1 MRAGAA
7 KMEPMV
13 AISSTENS
21 LVTPD
26 PQRGLLWVRAALLG
40 LELGGVGLL
49 VFWLEARLQGAI
61 VWWLMGLHAGL
72 IGAALWRLRT
82 RRDPTGVEIQIEL
95 ATDAALLAAL
105 IYFTGGYANPFISL
119 LLVPLLLAATLLPP
133 RATWIMAIWTV
144 ILYSLLAF
152 WYQPLILTV
161 STANAIDLHLTGMWL
176 NFIFTVLFVTL
187 ALVRLSAALRQRD
200 QTLAEARER
209 ALRDEQIFLLGMQ
222 AASAAHD
229 LATPLAALKLG
240 LDELGY
246 EYDGDE
252 ELTPPLNRLKR
263 QAERMQHTL
272 ARLAV
277 AAGAGRAGE
286 AAPAETF
293 EAWLR
298 QTFEHWQLMRP
309 QVQARLGALRDTAL
323 AERALVAPAAW
334 VSILTT
340 VLNNAADVSP
350 DEVILEAEACA
361 DGWEIRVLDRGPGF
375 ERAGPKLGGWGV
387 GLRLAQ
393 ASLERLGGRLE
404 MAPRHP
410 DGGSCVSLYLP
421 EVR

>member
-1 MRAGAA
+1 MA
-7 KMEPMV
+7 PMMPT
-13 AISSTENS
+13 ISTENP
-21 LVTPD
+21 LATPES
-26 PQRGLLWVRAALLG
+26 QRGLLWVRAALLG

-49 VFWLEARLQGAI
+49 VYWLEARLQGPI
-61 VWWLMGLHAGL
+61 VWWLIGLHAAL
-72 IGAALWRLRT
+72 IGAAIWRLHLGREST
-82 RRDPTGVEIQIEL
+82 VVENQIEL

-119 LLVPLLLAATLLPP
+119 LLVPLLLVATLLPP
-133 RATWIMAIWTV
+133 RATWIMAVWTV

-161 STANAIDLHLTGMWL
+161 STAGAIDLHLTGMWL

-187 ALVRLSAALRQRD
+187 ALVRLSAALHRRD

-240 LDELGY
+240 LDELGH
-246 EYDGDE
+246 EYAGDE
-252 ELTPPLNRLKR
+252 ELTPPLNRLQR

-286 AAPAETF
+286 VTPVETF

-309 QVQARLGALRDTAL
+309 QVQARLGRLQDTAQVERSL
-323 AERALVAPAAW
+323 AAPVAW

-340 VLNNAADVSP
+340 VLNNAADASP
-350 DEVILEAEACA
+350 GEVILEAEARA
-361 DGWEIRVLDRGPGF
+361 DGWAIRVLDRGPGLG
-375 ERAGPKLGGWGV
+375 ATGPKPGGWGV

-404 MAPRHP
+404 ITAR
-410 DGGSCVSLYLP
+410 DAGGGLCVSLYLP
-421 EVR
+421 EAR

>member
-1 MRAGAA
+1 MA
-7 KMEPMV
+7 PMGPT
-13 AISSTENS
+13 ISTENP
-21 LVTPD
+21 LATPES
-26 PQRGLLWVRAALLG
+26 QRGLLWVRAALLA

-49 VFWLEARLQGAI
+49 VYWLEARLQGPI
-61 VWWLMGLHAGL
+61 VWWMIGLHAGL
-72 IGAALWRLRT
+72 IGAAYWRLHI
-82 RRDPTGVEIQIEL
+82 RREPTMAETQIEL

-119 LLVPLLLAATLLPP
+119 LLVPLLLVATLLPP

-187 ALVRLSAALRQRD
+187 ALVSLSAALHRRD
-200 QTLAEARER
+200 QTLVEARER

-240 LDELGY
+240 LDELGH
-246 EYDGDE
+246 EYVGDE
-252 ELTPPLNRLKR
+252 ELTPPLARLKR

-286 AAPAETF
+286 VTPAQTF

-309 QVQARLGALRDTAL
+309 QVQARLGDLRDTAL
-323 AERALVAPAAW
+323 AERLLEAPAAW

-340 VLNNAADVSP
+340 VLNNAADASP
-350 DEVILEAEACA
+350 DEVILEAEAQA
-361 DGWEIRVLDRGPGF
+361 GGWEIRVFDRGPGF
-375 ERAGPKLGGWGV
+375 GATGPKPGGWGV

-393 ASLERLGGRLE
+393 ASLERLGGRME
-404 MAPRHP
+404 ITARNE
-410 DGGSCVSLYLP
+410 GGGLCVSLYLP
-421 EVR
+421 EAR

>member
-1 MRAGAA
+1 MAHMLVKTA
-7 KMEPMV
+7 
-13 AISSTENS
+13 TE
-21 LVTPD
+21 TPLASPD
-26 PQRGLLWVRAALLG
+26 AQRGLLWVRAALLG

-49 VFWLEARLQGAI
+49 VYWLEARLQGPV
-61 VWWLMGLHAGL
+61 VWWLIGLHASL
-72 IGAALWRLRT
+72 IGAALWRLRAG
-82 RRDPTGVEIQIEL
+82 REPTVMELQIEL

-119 LLVPLLLAATLLPP
+119 LLVPLLLVATLLPP
-133 RATWIMAIWTV
+133 RATWIMAVWTV

-161 STANAIDLHLTGMWL
+161 STASAIDLHLTGMWM

-187 ALVRLSAALRQRD
+187 ALVSLSAALHRRD
-200 QTLAEARER
+200 RILAEARER

-240 LDELGY
+240 LDELGH
-246 EYDGDE
+246 EYAGDD
-252 ELTPPLNRLKR
+252 ELTPPLARLKR

-286 AAPAETF
+286 VTPAETF

-309 QVQARLGALRDTAL
+309 QVQARLGVLRDTAEP
-323 AERALVAPAAW
+323 ERSLVAPAAW

-340 VLNNAADVSP
+340 VLNNAADASP
-350 DEVILEAEACA
+350 DEVILEAEARA

-375 ERAGPKLGGWGV
+375 EQVGPKSGGWGI

-404 MAPRHP
+404 ITARHP
-410 DGGSCVSLYLP
+410 GGGSCVSLYLP
-421 EVR
+421 EAR

>member
-1 MRAGAA
+1 
-7 KMEPMV
+7 MV
-13 AISSTENS
+13 AMESTRSTEN
-21 LVTPD
+21 LLATPD
-26 PQRGLLWVRAALLG
+26 PQRGLLWGRAALLG
-40 LELGGVGLL
+40 VELGGVWLL
-49 VFWLEARLQGAI
+49 IFGLEAQLQGSSI
-61 VWWLMGLHAGL
+61 GGLMALHAGL
-72 IGAALWRLRT
+72 IGAALWRLRAG
-82 RRDPTGVEIQIEL
+82 REPTVAESQIEL

-119 LLVPLLLAATLLPP
+119 LLVPLLLAATLLPT
-133 RATWIMAIWTV
+133 RATWVLAAWTV

-161 STANAIDLHLTGMWL
+161 STASAIDLHLTGMWL

-187 ALVRLSAALRQRD
+187 ALVRLSAALNQRD
-200 QTLAEARER
+200 RILAEARER

-240 LDELGY
+240 LDELGH
-246 EYDGDE
+246 EYAGDE

-277 AAGAGRAGE
+277 AAGVGRAGE
-286 AAPAETF
+286 VAPAETF

-309 QVQARLGALRDTAL
+309 QVNARLGTLRARAL
-323 AERALVAPAAW
+323 AEPLLVAPAAW

-340 VLNNAADVSP
+340 VLNNAADASP
-350 DEVILEAEACA
+350 GEVILEAEARA
-361 DGWEIRVLDRGPGF
+361 EGWEVRVLDRGPGFGPGF
-375 ERAGPKLGGWGV
+375 ERAGPKAGGWGV

-404 MAPRHP
+404 ITARHP
-410 DGGSCVSLYLP
+410 GGGSCVSLYLP

>member
-1 MRAGAA
+1 MAGMSTKA
-7 KMEPMV
+7 KL
-13 AISSTENS
+13 ENPLS
-21 LVTPD
+21 TPD
-26 PQRGLLWVRAALLG
+26 TQRGLLWVRAALWT
-40 LELGGVGLL
+40 LELGGVALL
-49 VFWLEARLQGAI
+49 VYWLQARLQGSV
-61 VWWLMGLHAGL
+61 VWWLIALHAGL
-72 IGAALWRLRT
+72 IGAALWRLRAGHE
-82 RRDPTGVEIQIEL
+82 PTLAEIQIDL

-105 IYFTGGYANPFISL
+105 IYFTGGYANPFIFL

-133 RATWIMAIWTV
+133 KATWVMAIWTV

-161 STANAIDLHLTGMWL
+161 GMANAIDLHLTGMWL

-187 ALVRLSAALRQRD
+187 ALVRVSAALRQRD

-252 ELTPPLNRLKR
+252 ELTLPLNRLKR

-277 AAGAGRAGE
+277 AAGAGRVGAVT
-286 AAPAETF
+286 PAETF

-323 AERALVAPAAW
+323 AERSLVAPAAW

-340 VLNNAADVSP
+340 VLNNAADASP
-350 DEVILEAEACA
+350 DEVILEAEAQA

-375 ERAGPKLGGWGV
+375 AQAGPKSGGWGI

-410 DGGSCVSLYLP
+410 GGGSCVSLYLP
-421 EVR
+421 EAR

>member
-1 MRAGAA
+1 M
-7 KMEPMV
+7 MSM
-13 AISSTENS
+13 ISPENP
-21 LVTPD
+21 LATPD
-26 PQRGLLWVRAALLG
+26 PQRGLWSVRAALLG
-40 LELGGVGLL
+40 LELGGVWLL
-49 VFWLEARLQGAI
+49 VFWLGARLQGPI
-61 VWWLMGLHAGL
+61 VWGLIGLHAGL
-72 IGAALWRLRT
+72 IGAAFWRLRAGREST
-82 RRDPTGVEIQIEL
+82 VVETQIEL
-95 ATDAALLAAL
+95 ATDAVLLAAL

-119 LLVPLLLAATLLPP
+119 LLVPLLLAATLLSP
-133 RATWIMAIWTV
+133 RATWSMAVWTV

-187 ALVRLSAALRQRD
+187 ALVRLSAALQRRD
-200 QTLAEARER
+200 RILAEARER

-240 LDELGY
+240 LDELGHAY
-246 EYDGDE
+246 EGDE

-277 AAGAGRAGE
+277 AAGAGRAG
-286 AAPAETF
+286 AAPPAETF

-309 QVQARLGALRDTAL
+309 QVKAHLGTLRDTAL
-323 AERALVAPAAW
+323 TERSPVVLAAW

-340 VLNNAADVSP
+340 VLNNAADASP
-350 DEVILEAEACA
+350 DEVILEAEAHA
-361 DGWEIRVLDRGPGF
+361 DGWQIRVLDRGPGF
-375 ERAGPKLGGWGV
+375 AQAGPKSGGWGV

-404 MAPRHP
+404 MTARHP
-410 DGGSCVSLYLP
+410 GGGSCVSLYLP
-421 EVR
+421 EAR

>member
-1 MRAGAA
+1 MATTTASE
-7 KMEPMV
+7 KPL
-13 AISSTENS
+13 IS
-21 LVTPD
+21 PD

-40 LELGGVGLL
+40 LELGGVCLL
-49 VFWLEARLQGAI
+49 VFWLEARLQGPM
-61 VWWLMGLHAGL
+61 VWWLIGLHASL
-72 IGAALWRLRT
+72 IGAAFWRLRAGHE
-82 RRDPTGVEIQIEL
+82 PTVVEIQVEL
-95 ATDAALLAAL
+95 VADAALLAAL

-119 LLVPLLLAATLLPP
+119 LLVPLLLAATLLPTGV
-133 RATWIMAIWTV
+133 TWIMATWTV

-152 WYQPLILTV
+152 WYQPLILPV
-161 STANAIDLHLTGMWL
+161 STANAIDLHLTGMWM

-187 ALVRLSAALRQRD
+187 ALVRLSAALHQRD
-200 QTLAEARER
+200 RVLAEARER

-240 LDELGY
+240 LDELGD
-246 EYDGDE
+246 EYAGDD
-252 ELTPPLNRLKR
+252 ELTQPLTRLKR
-263 QAERMQHTL
+263 QAERMQHSL
-272 ARLAV
+272 ARLVA

-286 AAPAETF
+286 VTPAETF

-309 QVQARLGALRDTAL
+309 QVQAHIGILRDTAL
-323 AERALVAPAAW
+323 MERPLVVPAAW

-350 DEVILEAEACA
+350 GEVILEAEART
-361 DGWEIRVLDRGPGF
+361 DSWEIRVLDRGPGF
-375 ERAGPKLGGWGV
+375 GATGPKTGGWGV

-404 MAPRHP
+404 ITAR
-410 DGGSCVSLYLP
+410 DAGGSCVRLLLP
-421 EVR
+421 GVQ